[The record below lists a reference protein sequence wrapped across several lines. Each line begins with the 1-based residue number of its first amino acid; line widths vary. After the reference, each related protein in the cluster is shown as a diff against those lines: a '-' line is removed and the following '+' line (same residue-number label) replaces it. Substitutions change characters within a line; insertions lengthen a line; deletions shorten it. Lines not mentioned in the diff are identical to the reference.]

1 MEESKLFKRI
11 DHVEMTTRDLD
22 ATLKFYQEVFGFKIK
37 ERMKIPRPPL
47 EEIVFLTLGDTMIEI
62 LYAKAAAPAASGWQ
76 AGFRSM
82 ALEVDNMDD
91 AVAFLKSKGYE
102 MSVKPMNLGGT
113 SWRGEVKDPNG
124 FSIEL
129 RQWL

>member
-1 MEESKLFKRI
+1 LEEWGLFKRI
-11 DHVEMTTRDLD
+11 DHVEMTTKDLD
-22 ATLKFYQEVFGFKIK
+22 ATLKFYQEIFGFKIT

-62 LYAKAAAPAASGWQ
+62 LYAKEAAPAASGWQ

-82 ALEVDNMDD
+82 ALEVEDMDK
-91 AVAFLKSKGYE
+91 AVAFLKSKGHE
-102 MSVKPMNLGGT
+102 MSVKPVNLGGK

>member
-1 MEESKLFKRI
+1 MFKRI
-11 DHVEMTTRDLD
+11 DHVEMTTKDLD

-37 ERMKIPRPPL
+37 ERMEMNRPPL

-62 LYAKAAAPAASGWQ
+62 LYAKEAAPAPSGWQ

-82 ALEVDNMDD
+82 ALEVEDMDK
-91 AVAFLKSKGYE
+91 AVAYLKSKGHE
-102 MSVKPMNLGGT
+102 MSVKPMNLGGK

>member
-1 MEESKLFKRI
+1 MFKRI
-11 DHVEMTTRDLD
+11 DHVEMTTTNLD
-22 ATLKFYQEVFGFKIK
+22 ATLKFYQDVFGFKMK
-37 ERMKIPRPPL
+37 ERMKMSRPPL

-62 LYAKAAAPAASGWQ
+62 LYAKEAAPAPGGWQ

-82 ALEVDNMDD
+82 ALEVEDMEK
-91 AVAFLKSKGYE
+91 AVAFLKSKGHE

-129 RQWL
+129 RQWIKK

>member
-1 MEESKLFKRI
+1 VFKRI
-11 DHVEMTTRDLD
+11 DHVEMTTKDLD
-22 ATLKFYQEVFGFKIK
+22 STLKFYQDVFGFKLK

-62 LYAKAAAPAASGWQ
+62 LYAKEAAPAATGWQ

-82 ALEVDNMDD
+82 ALEVDDMDKT
-91 AVAFLKSKGYE
+91 VAFLKSKGHE
-102 MSVKPMNLGGT
+102 MSVKPMNLGGK
-113 SWRGEVKDPNG
+113 SLRGEVKDPNG